1 MTRSASNWLAWGLCG
16 LTIAVAIA
24 FVTIG
29 IVDPNAGGPEH
40 VSRSGPTTHDKA
52 SSDYAAYAVFTGIV
66 FVAFALVGGVVA
78 ARRPRNPVG
87 WCFGAGALLWT
98 TGALSSGLYW
108 HFAFGRSH
116 APAAADYLAWLG
128 SWTFIPAFVLLL
140 CLVPLLFPTG
150 TPPGPRWRVVAWTAP
165 VAGAIA
171 ALSAALAPGPLD
183 TADFAWVDNPFGV
196 GGLGLRAVA
205 GVSFVAVAASALA
218 GLLSV
223 VVRYRRSHGIER
235 LQVRWLAVAA
245 CVLIVGAL
253 GGSALS
259 GWLGSGA
266 GWIGILLGL
275 LAIAIAV
282 GIALLRYRL
291 YDLEV
296 VINRA
301 LVYATLTAI
310 LAAVYV
316 GSVLLLQL
324 VLSGVTGGSGLAVAA
339 STLAAAAVFR
349 PALARI
355 QHGVDHRFYR
365 RKYDAQRTLESFS
378 TRLRDEVDL
387 EALRDEL
394 GGVVRETFQPA
405 HVSLWLRERR

>member
-1 MTRSASNWLAWGLCG
+1 
-16 LTIAVAIA
+16 
-24 FVTIG
+24 
-29 IVDPNAGGPEH
+29 
-40 VSRSGPTTHDKA
+40 
-52 SSDYAAYAVFTGIV
+52 
-66 FVAFALVGGVVA
+66 VA